1 MCIPL
6 VLQLLC
12 IRKSQLLCL
21 FLAVPASPVVTPV
34 GSSSLVEIATRDI
47 ISGIAVLAFEVSSAL
62 PPVRPQDLTWSFT
75 SDGGGAD
82 VLLDYQVNLPRHS
95 FSSGRLNLSI
105 ANLSV
110 GDAGLYCLTATN
122 LAGSNSST
130 ILLTVFG
137 QCTRTYN
144 IIMP

>member
-1 MCIPL
+1 MHVENVYSFSASIIVHKKVTVTL
-6 VLQLLC
+6 F
-12 IRKSQLLCL
+12 
-21 FLAVPASPVVTPV
+21 FLAVPASPLVTPV

-47 ISGIAVLAFEVSSAL
+47 VSGIAILAFGVSAR

-82 VLLDYQVNLPRHS
+82 VLLDYQASLPRHS
-95 FSSGRLNLSI
+95 FSSDRLNLSI
-105 ANLSV
+105 ANLSL

-122 LAGSNSST
+122 LAGSNSSS

-137 QCTRTYN
+137 Q
-144 IIMP
+144 